1 MAVPRSLLWLSVGLL
16 RASAYSTMAGA
27 PLPHGRAQCFRRQP
41 ELAVSR
47 HPVAPQMSSD
57 GLSEEFQRIVSA
69 RSGTVF
75 GQPAE
80 VLRKQRVETPWV
92 LIFNAGTHEE
102 GMYTLQGRKT
112 SPECSGTFALA
123 FEGRD
128 GASRFAM
135 LLQAQGFGMPTAVA
149 WDAAEFIDFCAS
161 ADFGIG
167 FVRTDARLF
176 PPQVLE
182 GGMEPYPSQTI
193 PNGTLP

>member
-1 MAVPRSLLWLSVGLL
+1 MAVLRSLLWLSLGLL

-80 VLRKQRVETPWV
+80 VLRRQRVETPWV

-102 GMYTLQGRKT
+102 GMCARARAAF
-112 SPECSGTFALA
+112 SPRARHTPAHAPRPRAHPRAGT
-123 FEGRD
+123 RC
-128 GASRFAM
+128 R
-135 LLQAQGFGMPTAVA
+135 
-149 WDAAEFIDFCAS
+149 AARRPLS
-161 ADFGIG
+161 AP
-167 FVRTDARLF
+167 L
-176 PPQVLE
+176 
-182 GGMEPYPSQTI
+182 S
-193 PNGTLP
+193 

>member
-1 MAVPRSLLWLSVGLL
+1 MAVPRSLLCLSLGLL

-57 GLSEEFQRIVSA
+57 GLSEEFQVRALAAGPRTHARTSRAPCAYARPVASQRIVSA

-80 VLRKQRVETPWV
+80 VLRRQRVETPWV

-102 GMYTLQGRKT
+102 GMCARARAAF
-112 SPECSGTFALA
+112 SPRARHTPAHAPRPRAHPRAGT
-123 FEGRD
+123 RC
-128 GASRFAM
+128 R
-135 LLQAQGFGMPTAVA
+135 
-149 WDAAEFIDFCAS
+149 AARRPLS
-161 ADFGIG
+161 AP
-167 FVRTDARLF
+167 L
-176 PPQVLE
+176 
-182 GGMEPYPSQTI
+182 S
-193 PNGTLP
+193 